1 MTHRVIG
8 MMGIAISVWLMPACI
23 SARGAAGKTEV
34 SIATSSKG
42 GYYYSL
48 CMAMQKEGTS
58 RGLTIDC
65 RKSNGSQENIYQL
78 DNGDADFALVQGDVA
93 HRAWRGEPP
102 FEETHSGIKLVTP
115 LFTEKLHILVRPHQ
129 YMTSMNQFK
138 GKKIWLGGKNS
149 GTRMSAYTVM
159 LAAGIDKEELGK
171 SVKKLDNQAAFALI
185 RTDRGAPAL
194 DAVID
199 TQLPV
204 PQMLSATLE
213 SFGIKRYDSPTASH
227 HASILLRPDLP
238 INNLTELNGK
248 NVRLGPGC
256 SQEQITALSTEGI
269 VDGISTSTPGEPVLQ
284 ELRDKKIDVL
294 VEPTELPASMVAEI
308 LAARGNRT
316 FSLGMADTANGQKE
330 LEVFLPRESKI
341 TSAAQLAGKKLWW
354 PDGDEAMD
362 HSITR
367 LILGADEADAANGH
381 SPKVQAVREIDS
393 ALAMELL
400 RQGELDGVFQVSV
413 APNSALEK
421 VINNSTEVSLMSID
435 WPMVEK
441 LVEDG
446 SYVETSLQPSEYK
459 ALDHGVYT
467 VGVQTL
473 LLTRLGDSRE
483 DKEKV
488 RMIAQL
494 IHDTED
500 SIESD
505 LGVAQKHIAEVN
517 GAGGTA
523 QLAAAP
529 SVLTLVGSPVNPRLV
544 PYIHRSA
551 DPYLIKSGIRHRAL
565 VEVLVLLVLL
575 VLVCGTALFM
585 EWGRHFAAYYPARAL
600 LVSGCVLVWA
610 IGAVWLQAVEG
621 DISQDF
627 SCFHEAG
634 MSLALSVI
642 HHFGL
647 PVDAAQA
654 TTRSGQFALEVFSW
668 LGVLLVGGFCI
679 PFVKWLWEQVIEPR
693 LEKWRAPK
701 IFALETSS
709 DSSNSDDEAI
719 LKTTA

>member
-23 SARGAAGKTEV
+23 SARGAAGSKEI

-48 CMAMQKEGTS
+48 CIAMQKEATS
-58 RGLTIDC
+58 RGLAIHCQT
-65 RKSNGSQENIYQL
+65 SNGSQENIYQL
-78 DNGDADFALVQGDVA
+78 DNNDADFALVQGDVA

-138 GKKIWLGGKNS
+138 GRKIWLGGKNS

-159 LAAGIDKEELGK
+159 LAAGMTSEELNN
-171 SVKKLDNQAAFALI
+171 SVKKLDNRAAFALI

-204 PQMLSATLE
+204 PLMLSATLE
-213 SFGIKRYDSPTASH
+213 SFGIKRHDLSSAPHTT
-227 HASILLRPDLP
+227 ILLRPDLS
-238 INNLTELNGK
+238 INNLADLDGK
-248 NVRLGPGC
+248 NVVLGPGC

-269 VDGISTSTPGEPVLQ
+269 IEGISNAAPGQRVLQ
-284 ELRDKKIDVL
+284 ALRDKKIDAL
-294 VEPTELPASMVAEI
+294 VEPTELPSSMVAEI
-308 LAARGNRT
+308 LAARGNRM
-316 FSLGMADTANGQKE
+316 FSLGMADTTTGKKE
-330 LEVFLPRESKI
+330 LEVFLPRDSKI
-341 TSAAQLAGKKLWW
+341 TSAAELAGKKLWW
-354 PDGDEAMD
+354 PEGDEAMD
-362 HSITR
+362 HSITQ
-367 LILGADEADAANGH
+367 LILGADDSDGANGH
-381 SPKVQAVREIDS
+381 SAKVRAVREIDS
-393 ALAMELL
+393 AMAMELL

-441 LVEDG
+441 MVEDG

-473 LLTRLGDSRE
+473 LLTRLGDAPE
-483 DKEKV
+483 DREKV
-488 RMIAQL
+488 GMIAQL
-494 IHDTED
+494 IHDSED
-500 SIESD
+500 NIESD
-505 LGVAQKHIAEVN
+505 LAVAQKHIAEVN
-517 GAGGTA
+517 AVGGSA

-544 PYIHRSA
+544 PYIHPSA

-600 LVSGCVLVWA
+600 LVAGCILVWA

-634 MSLALSVI
+634 ISLALNVI

-679 PFVKWLWEQVIEPR
+679 PFVKWLWQQVVEPR
-693 LEKWRAPK
+693 LERWRAPK
-701 IFALETSS
+701 IFALETEGDPSR
-709 DSSNSDDEAI
+709 SDDEAI